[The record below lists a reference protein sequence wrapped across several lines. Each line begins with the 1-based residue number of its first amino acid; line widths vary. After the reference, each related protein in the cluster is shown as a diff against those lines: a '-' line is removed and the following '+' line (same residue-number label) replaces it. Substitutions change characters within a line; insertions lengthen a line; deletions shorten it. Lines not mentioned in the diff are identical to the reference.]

1 MKKLILTLLVVLISS
16 TSFTQYCPY
25 LGADQILPCGV
36 GSTTLTADL
45 SQCSP
50 GGPNPNQTTNYG
62 VTNMPYV
69 VQTNTGTSIFMTDDS
84 QQGPFNIGFNFCFFG
99 NTYTQFY
106 IGSNGWVSFTG
117 GQPTTFTSQSI
128 PTGNALVPKNSIMGP
143 WQDWHPGLGGQIKYQ
158 MSGVAPCRK
167 LTISWIGVPMFSC
180 TSNQGTFHIVIY
192 ESTNIIENHIQNKP
206 SCVGWQGGT
215 AVEGVHNAAGTIG
228 ITVPGRN
235 STAWV
240 TNNDSWRWTPSGPV
254 VTPTLT
260 WYQVGNP
267 TPIGTGPTITVTPP
281 AAGANYTCHFVY
293 PICNVGWATCNVNG
307 GLGPDT
313 VFVSPGLP
321 NIQTTISTFTEP
333 LCYLDCDGTA
343 TVTPINGGPIYNYLW
358 SNGQTSQTSINLCA
372 GTYNVVVTDNNGCTG
387 NSSITINQP
396 TQIIFDTLIGID
408 VTCDENDGS
417 VIMEGAGGTQPYN
430 YLIDNVI
437 SNDTINGLSG
447 GNYLI
452 SIQDINGC
460 QVDSNI
466 YLNFPIPI
474 TPSLIP
480 LDTVNCI
487 PGDFIFTNL
496 STPIAN
502 IVSTYIQFGDNTD
515 TTILLNNGFTHIYD
529 SVGVWDITMSVT
541 SDYGC
546 VYTQTFTNIVETKPL
561 PTAQFSISPNPTTF
575 FEVTV
580 MVQDQSYSNIVD
592 WWWYAPDATPTLSI
606 TNNST
611 FTFPEGIVGQYPI
624 YLVVTDNLG
633 CTDTTSRILTVISD
647 VLSFIPNTFTPD
659 GDEHNQDWGFNF
671 DGIDETGFSL
681 LIFNRWGEIIWETH
695 DSHEKWDGTYRGMI
709 VPEGMYVWKSTFGVI
724 NTDEKRTINGT
735 VNVIR

>member
-1 MKKLILTLLVVLISS
+1 M
-16 TSFTQYCPY
+16 
-25 LGADQILPCGV
+25 
-36 GSTTLTADL
+36 
-45 SQCSP
+45 
-50 GGPNPNQTTNYG
+50 
-62 VTNMPYV
+62 
-69 VQTNTGTSIFMTDDS
+69 
-84 QQGPFNIGFNFCFFG
+84 
-99 NTYTQFY
+99 
-106 IGSNGWVSFTG
+106 
-117 GQPTTFTSQSI
+117 
-128 PTGNALVPKNSIMGP
+128 
-143 WQDWHPGLGGQIKYQ
+143 
-158 MSGVAPCRK
+158 
-167 LTISWIGVPMFSC
+167 
-180 TSNQGTFHIVIY
+180 
-192 ESTNIIENHIQNKP
+192 
-206 SCVGWQGGT
+206 
-215 AVEGVHNAAGTIG
+215 
-228 ITVPGRN
+228 
-235 STAWV
+235 
-240 TNNDSWRWTPSGPV
+240 
-254 VTPTLT
+254 
-260 WYQVGNP
+260 
-267 TPIGTGPTITVTPP
+267 
-281 AAGANYTCHFVY
+281 
-293 PICNVGWATCNVNG
+293 
-307 GLGPDT
+307 
-313 VFVSPGLP
+313 
-321 NIQTTISTFTEP
+321 
-333 LCYLDCDGTA
+333 
-343 TVTPINGGPIYNYLW
+343 
-358 SNGQTSQTSINLCA
+358 
-372 GTYNVVVTDNNGCTG
+372 VVTDNNGCTG

-396 TQIIFDTLIGID
+396 TQVIFDTLIGID

-460 QVDSNI
+460 QVDSII

-541 SDYGC
+541 SNYGC

-647 VLSFIPNTFTPD
+647 VLSFIPNTFTTD

-671 DGIDETGFSL
+671 EGIDETGFSL

-724 NTDEKRTINGT
+724 NTDERRTINGT